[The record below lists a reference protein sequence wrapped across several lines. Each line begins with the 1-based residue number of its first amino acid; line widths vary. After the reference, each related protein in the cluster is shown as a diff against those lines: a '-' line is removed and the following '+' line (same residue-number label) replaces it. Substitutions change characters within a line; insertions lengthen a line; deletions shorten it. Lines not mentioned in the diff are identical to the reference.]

1 MKAIHISLLFFA
13 SALILFAIH
22 LCSQPYI
29 NNNGIL
35 VEPAFFCLPLGLLSL
50 LPPLDSDLLPFL
62 NDRNNKSDYKIY
74 VKETVK
80 KNISPFLIPN
90 KYFP

>member
-35 VEPAFFCLPLGLLSL
+35 VEPTFFCLLLVFLSL
-50 LPPLDSDLLPFL
+50 LSSSGFVLDTFFK
-62 NDRNNKSDYKIY
+62 R
-74 VKETVK
+74 
-80 KNISPFLIPN
+80 
-90 KYFP
+90 

>member
-35 VEPAFFCLPLGLLSL
+35 VEPAFFCLPLGFLSL
-50 LPPLDSDLLPFL
+50 
-62 NDRNNKSDYKIY
+62 
-74 VKETVK
+74 
-80 KNISPFLIPN
+80 
-90 KYFP
+90 

>member
-50 LPPLDSDLLPFL
+50 FASLDSDLLF
-62 NDRNNKSDYKIY
+62 RSFKKGNKS
-74 VKETVK
+74 ESSGGK
-80 KNISPFLIPN
+80 KG
-90 KYFP
+90 

>member
-1 MKAIHISLLFFA
+1 MKAIHISFAFFA

-35 VEPAFFCLPLGLLSL
+35 VEPAFFCLPLGFCPF
-50 LPPLDSDLLPFL
+50 LPPQASDLLLFK
-62 NDRNNKSDYKIY
+62 RSKQQI
-74 VKETVK
+74 
-80 KNISPFLIPN
+80 
-90 KYFP
+90 

>member
-50 LPPLDSDLLPFL
+50 FASAGFGFFAFFK
-62 NDRNNKSDYKIY
+62 RSKQQI
-74 VKETVK
+74 
-80 KNISPFLIPN
+80 
-90 KYFP
+90 

>member
-50 LPPLDSDLLPFL
+50 FASAGFGFVAFL

-80 KNISPFLIPN
+80 KHIT
-90 KYFP
+90 FPYSE

>member
-50 LPPLDSDLLPFL
+50 FASAGFGFVAFFK
-62 NDRNNKSDYKIY
+62 RSKQQI
-74 VKETVK
+74 
-80 KNISPFLIPN
+80 
-90 KYFP
+90 

>member
-35 VEPAFFCLPLGLLSL
+35 VEPAFFCLPLGFLSL
-50 LPPLDSDLLPFL
+50 LLASAGFGFVAFL
-62 NDRNNKSDYKIY
+62 NDQNNKSD
-74 VKETVK
+74 
-80 KNISPFLIPN
+80 L
-90 KYFP
+90 

>member
-1 MKAIHISLLFFA
+1 MKAIHISFAFFA

-35 VEPAFFCLPLGLLSL
+35 SRTSILLLTARSFI
-50 LPPLDSDLLPFL
+50 PFASRWIRDLLPFL
-62 NDRNNKSDYKIY
+62 NDRNNKSD
-74 VKETVK
+74 
-80 KNISPFLIPN
+80 L
-90 KYFP
+90 

>member
-35 VEPAFFCLPLGLLSL
+35 VEPAFCPF
-50 LPPLDSDLLPFL
+50 LPPQASDLLLFL
-62 NDRNNKSDYKIY
+62 NDQNNKSD
-74 VKETVK
+74 
-80 KNISPFLIPN
+80 L
-90 KYFP
+90 